1 MRQLVVNLI
10 GWHQI
15 CTERLSCVIL
25 LGDLFSK
32 DSLVCLSLRFFVVF
46 LISFGVSI
54 LISSYCSF
62 FIPFPL
68 GQRRSSSR
76 EGGEGRM

>member
-1 MRQLVVNLI
+1 MRQFVANLI

-15 CTERLSCVIL
+15 CTKRLSCVIL

-32 DSLVCLSLRFFVVF
+32 DSLVCLSLCFFVVS
-46 LISFGVSI
+46 LISSGVSL

-76 EGGEGRM
+76 GGEGYV

>member
-1 MRQLVVNLI
+1 MVNLI
-10 GWHQI
+10 AWYQI
-15 CTERLSCVIL
+15 GTGRLSCVIL

-32 DSLVCLSLRFFVVF
+32 DSLVCLSPCFFVVS
-46 LISFGVSI
+46 LISSGVSL

-76 EGGEGRM
+76 GGAEGYM